1 MLPGQMDAYRGLLGD
16 SLPGAKERLGRA
28 GEPYKGDLTAGL
40 SDPEKTGLDS
50 LEGWLGSPSPT
61 DDKLFGLSRQEY
73 ERTLGGDYYDPTEG
87 EYYQS
92 YRAAMQRELQEA
104 KDRLAA
110 RTSARDQFYGGGR
123 IATEGEMEEDYLN
136 NLGVFLG
143 GLGERE
149 RERRLG
155 SVGGAMGL
163 LGMDEAMTE
172 NRIAASQRYGAL
184 PRVIEQMGLDR
195 EYSEY
200 LRQMMDLG
208 IPLETAL
215 MMTTYKPDWT
225 TKQSGGEF
233 WDLLNPIAS
242 LGGAKGG
249 ITPTGGGGFQGL
261 SSLGGGLGQFMGGAF
276 GPASSQYGVTG
287 GLIGPPTQAAA
298 AGQGLGGL
306 MSGAG
311 NLFGGAA
318 GGLWGLGK
326 GAVGGLIGLLSDIR
340 FKENIV
346 PIEDSLEKVKYLDGK
361 TYNYTEAP
369 EVPRGGVIAQDV
381 EKVLPEAVKEINGVK
396 FILLDAV
403 IGLLVNAVKE
413 LNEKVE
419 RIGVENGNVRLT
431 A

>member
-1 MLPGQMDAYRGLLGD
+1 MLPGQMDAYKGLLGT
-16 SLPGAKERLGRA
+16 SLPGAKERLSRA
-28 GEPYKGDLTAGL
+28 GEPYGGDLTAGL
-40 SDPEKTGLDS
+40 SGPEKTGLDT

-61 DDKLFGLSRQEY
+61 EDKLFGLSRQEY
-73 ERTLGGDYYDPTEG
+73 ERTLGGDYYDPAEG
-87 EYYQS
+87 QYYQA

-163 LGMDEAMTE
+163 LGMDEALTE
-172 NRIAASQRYGAL
+172 NRIAASQKYGAL

-195 EYSEY
+195 EHSEY
-200 LRQMMDLG
+200 LRRMMDLG

-215 MMTTYKPDWT
+215 MLATYKPDWT

-233 WDLLNPIAS
+233 WDLLNPLAAM
-242 LGGAKGG
+242 GGAKGG
-249 ITPTGGGGFQGL
+249 VTPTGGGGFQGL
-261 SSLGGGLGQFMGGAF
+261 SSLAGLGSMFQ
-276 GPASSQYGVTG
+276 PYGQTG
-287 GLIGPPTQAAA
+287 GLIGPPTQAQSLMGGFGIGPLEGLYGLG
-298 AGQGLGGL
+298 AGALGGL
-306 MSGAG
+306 GSLA
-311 NLFGGAA
+311 GGAA
-318 GGLWGLGK
+318 SGIGSLGAGLL
-326 GAVGGLIGLLSDIR
+326 AFLSDIR

-346 PIEDSLEKVKYLDGK
+346 PIADSLEKVKTLEGK
-361 TYNYTEAP
+361 TYNYTEIP
-369 EVPRGGVIAQDV
+369 DVGRGGIIAQDL
-381 EKVLPEAVKEINGVK
+381 EKVLPEAVKEIKGVK

-413 LNEKVE
+413 LDEKVE
-419 RIGVENGNVRLT
+419 RIGVENGSLRHT